1 MKTISTEVLNL
12 DVQRLIETLNQ
23 ALSEEWLAYYQY
35 WIGARV
41 IEGPLRPEVESE
53 LLEHAGEELG
63 HAEKLV
69 KRIVQLG
76 GSPVLTPAQWV
87 AMAECQYLA
96 PTDPSVSQI
105 LAQNISSERCAIQ
118 RYQEL
123 AAFTD
128 GKDYTTFKMVVEIL
142 EEELEHENELLGFQT
157 DIAAMV
163 EAIGSQIMSHK

>member
-1 MKTISTEVLNL
+1 MKRISTEVLNL
-12 DVQRLIETLNQ
+12 DVERLIETLNQ
-23 ALSEEWLAYYQY
+23 ALSEEWLSYYQY

-41 IEGPLRPEVESE
+41 IEGPLRPEVEKE

-76 GSPVLTPAQWV
+76 GTPVLNPSQWM
-87 AMAECQYLA
+87 AMAECQYLS

-105 LAQNISSERCAIQ
+105 LSQNISSERCAIQ
-118 RYQEL
+118 RYQDL
-123 AAFTD
+123 AAYTN

-142 EEELEHENELLGFQT
+142 EDELEHENELLGFQT

-163 EAIGSQIMSHK
+163 EVVSACL